1 MMSHIISIK
10 ELAQQLENLG
20 SPIFESLIVAKIT
33 KLMNEQH

>member
-1 MMSHIISIK
+1 MSHITSIK

-20 SPIFESLIVAKIT
+20 SPIFQSQIMTKIT